1 MNGWRGWVAP
11 LLLMLGLLGCWEGWV
26 RIAEV
31 PQYLVPAPSLI
42 ATTLWANLDSLL
54 PSWWYTIRITFG
66 ALALAAIGGVLIAC
80 TFVLSRTLE
89 RALLPIAIV
98 LQVTPIVAIAPL
110 ILIYLDDTTAALLL
124 CAWIVAF
131 FPVLANTLTGLR
143 AVDPGLREL
152 FALHRASPWQRL
164 RLLLLPTALP
174 YFMAGLR
181 IAGGLAL
188 IGAVVAEFAAGAAGR
203 ETGLASRI
211 LEASFRTEIPRMY
224 AALFLVSLTGI
235 AIYALFGLLERV
247 LGRGWRGAAKPGDLR
262 ELG

>member
-1 MNGWRGWVAP
+1 MSGWRGWIAP
-11 LLLMLGLLGCWEGWV
+11 ALLVLALLGAWEAWV

-31 PQYLVPAPSLI
+31 PQYLVPAPSLV
-42 ATTLWANLDSLL
+42 ARTLWANLDSLL
-54 PSWWYTIRITFG
+54 PAWWFTVRITLG
-66 ALALAAIGGVLIAC
+66 ALALAAAGGALVAC
-80 TFVLSRTLE
+80 AFALSRTLE
-89 RALLPIAIV
+89 RALLPVAIV

-110 ILIYLDDTTAALLL
+110 VLIYIDDTKAALLL
-124 CAWIVAF
+124 CAAIVAF
-131 FPVLANTLTGLR
+131 FPVLANTLAGLR

-164 RLLLLPTALP
+164 TLLLLPTAVP

-224 AALFLVSLTGI
+224 AALVLVSLTGI
-235 AIYALFGLLERV
+235 VIYALFGAVDRWLV
-247 LGRGWRGAAKPGDLR
+247 GRWRGQPVIDPAG
-262 ELG
+262 G

>member
-1 MNGWRGWVAP
+1 MSGWRSWIAP
-11 LLLMLGLLGCWEGWV
+11 ALLVLALLGTWEAWV

-54 PSWWYTIRITFG
+54 PSWWYTVRITFG
-66 ALALAAIGGVLIAC
+66 ALALAAIGGALIAC
-80 TFVLSRTLE
+80 TFALSRTLE
-89 RALLPIAIV
+89 RALLPVAIV

-110 ILIYLDDTTAALLL
+110 VLIYLDDTTAALLL

-131 FPVLANTLTGLR
+131 FPVLANTLAGLR

-152 FALHRASPWQRL
+152 FALHGASPWQRL
-164 RLLLLPTALP
+164 GLLLLPTAVP

-224 AALFLVSLTGI
+224 AALVLVSLTGI
-235 AIYALFGLLERV
+235 AIHALFGALDRWLGSRWS
-247 LGRGWRGAAKPGDLR
+247 GRGTADRTGS
-262 ELG
+262 

>member
-1 MNGWRGWVAP
+1 MKAARDWIAPTLLVAA
-11 LLLMLGLLGCWEGWV
+11 LLGAWEAWV
-26 RIAEV
+26 RLAEV
-31 PQYLVPAPSLI
+31 PQYLVPAPSLV
-42 ATTLWANLDSLL
+42 ATTLWTHLDTLL
-54 PSWWYTIRITFG
+54 PSWWYTIRITAG
-66 ALALAAIGGVLIAC
+66 ALMLAASGGALIAC
-80 TFVLSRTLE
+80 AFALSRTLE
-89 RALLPIAIV
+89 RALLPVAIV

-110 ILIYLDDTTAALLL
+110 VLIYLDDTTAALLL

-131 FPVLANTLTGLR
+131 FPVLANTLAGLR

-164 RLLLLPTALP
+164 RWLLLPTAVP

-224 AALFLVSLTGI
+224 AALALVSLTGI
-235 AIYALFGLLERV
+235 AIHALFGLIDRRWV
-247 LGRGWRGAAKPGDLR
+247 ARWRGSIGAATTTR
-262 ELG
+262 